1 MKLLDGVRIL
11 TVESFGAG
19 PYGSQALADL
29 GAEVIKIENAE
40 TGGDPAR
47 HVGPHLLGPGD
58 SLYFSSWNH
67 GKKSVALDLKSSA
80 GKRDFARLVR
90 SAHAVM
96 NNVRGDQPE
105 KLGLDYASLRP
116 VNPAVVCLHIS
127 AYGRD
132 NSRKAWPGYDFLM
145 QAEAGLMSVTG
156 EPEGPPARCG
166 VSVID
171 YMTGITGVVAL
182 LGGLWRARET
192 GEGCDVDTSLF
203 DVALN
208 QLAYAGLWFLN
219 EGDVS
224 TRQPRSAHLSV
235 TPNQTFPTADGW
247 IFVMCMT
254 DKFWQELLD
263 AIGREDLG
271 ADPRFATAAQRH
283 AHRGELTTVLDEVFR
298 TAPSAHWL
306 KALSGRLPVAPVCDV
321 AQALTNPFVAEA
333 GMVETVAHPQRPG
346 LKVLASPVK
355 VNGKRARR
363 AAGSP
368 LGADGAALL
377 DALPGASDIGD

>member
-1 MKLLDGVRIL
+1 MKLLEGVRIL
-11 TVESFGAG
+11 TVEAFGAG

-47 HVGPHLLGPGD
+47 HVGPHLLGPDD
-58 SLYFSSWNH
+58 SLYFRSWNL
-67 GKKSVALDLKSSA
+67 GKKSVALDLKSPG

-105 KLGLDYASLRP
+105 KLGLDYASLRAL
-116 VNPAVVCLHIS
+116 NPAIVCLHIS

-171 YMTGITGVVAL
+171 YMTGLTGVVAL

-203 DVALN
+203 DVALH

-235 TPNQTFPTADGW
+235 TPVQTFPTADGW

-263 AIGREDLG
+263 AIGRKELG
-271 ADPRFATAAQRH
+271 ADPRFATQAQRH
-283 AHRGELTTVLDEVFR
+283 AHRGELTTVLDAVFR
-298 TAPSAHWL
+298 AAPSAHWL

-363 AAGSP
+363 PACSP
-368 LGADGAALL
+368 LGADRAALL
-377 DALPGASDIGD
+377 DGPPGASASDD